1 MNPYQTADKV
11 IGYLIKRY
19 RKLFGQARTTSF
31 DELNVIAVSH
41 DIYDTALSE
50 TKQEMARLSRVVYER
65 YGDREDFDGTAFV
78 LALML
83 AYDPVTK
90 YVYENE
96 VDRKRARFVEGVLG
110 SPSPLEEIKLAERLW
125 VSMNKVF
132 ADEVTFQTM
141 IQAYR
146 DMGVKKVRWV
156 TSVDER
162 RCPTC
167 GSMHGKIYSI
177 DKIPPKPHRNCRCW
191 VEVVDA

>member
-11 IGYLIKRY
+11 IAYLIKRY
-19 RKLFGQARTTSF
+19 QRLFRQARTTSL

-41 DIYDTALSE
+41 DIYDTALNE

-141 IQAYR
+141 LQAYR
-146 DMGVKKVRWV
+146 DQGVKKVRWV
-156 TSVDER
+156 TSEDER

-177 DKIPPKPHRNCRCW
+177 DKVPPKPHRNCRCW
-191 VEVVDA
+191 VEVAES

>member
-11 IGYLIKRY
+11 ISYLIKRY
-19 RKLFGQARTTSF
+19 QRLFRKARTTSL

-65 YGDREDFDGTAFV
+65 YGDREDFDGTAFI

-110 SPSPLEEIKLAERLW
+110 STTPLEEIKLAERLW

-156 TSVDER
+156 TSEDEK
-162 RCPTC
+162 RCATC
-167 GSMHGKIYSI
+167 GAMHGKIYSI
-177 DKIPPKPHRNCRCW
+177 DKVPPKPHRNCRCW
-191 VEVVDA
+191 VEVAES

>member
-11 IGYLIKRY
+11 ISYLIKRY
-19 RKLFGQARTTSF
+19 QRLFRQARTTSL

-41 DIYDTALSE
+41 DIYDTALNE
-50 TKQEMARLSRVVYER
+50 TKQEMARLSRLVYER

-110 SPSPLEEIKLAERLW
+110 STTPLEEIKLAERLW

-141 IQAYR
+141 IQAYK
-146 DMGVKKVRWV
+146 DSGVKMVRWV
-156 TSVDER
+156 TSEDER
-162 RCPTC
+162 RCATC
-167 GSMHGKIYSI
+167 GAMHGKIYSI
-177 DKIPPKPHRNCRCW
+177 DKVPPKPHRNCRCW
-191 VEVVDA
+191 VEVAES

>member
-11 IGYLIKRY
+11 ISYLIKRY
-19 RKLFGQARTTSF
+19 QRLFRQARTTSL

-41 DIYDTALSE
+41 DIYDAALNE

-110 SPSPLEEIKLAERLW
+110 STTPLEEIKLAERLW

-141 IQAYR
+141 IQAYK
-146 DMGVKKVRWV
+146 DSGVKMVRWV
-156 TSVDER
+156 TSEDER
-162 RCPTC
+162 RCATC
-167 GSMHGKIYSI
+167 GAMHGKIYSI
-177 DKIPPKPHRNCRCW
+177 DKVPPKPHRNCRCW
-191 VEVVDA
+191 VEVAES

>member
-11 IGYLIKRY
+11 ISYLIKRY
-19 RKLFGQARTTSF
+19 GRLFRQARTTSL

-41 DIYDTALSE
+41 DIYDTALNE
-50 TKQEMARLSRVVYER
+50 TKQEMARLSRAVYER

-156 TSVDER
+156 TSEDER
-162 RCPTC
+162 RCATC
-167 GSMHGKIYSI
+167 GAMHGKIYSI
-177 DKIPPKPHRNCRCW
+177 DKVPPKPHRNCRCW
-191 VEVVDA
+191 VEVAES

>member
-11 IGYLIKRY
+11 ISYLIKRY
-19 RKLFGQARTTSF
+19 QRLFRQARTTSL

-41 DIYDTALSE
+41 DIYDTALNE

-110 SPSPLEEIKLAERLW
+110 SPSPLEEIRLAERLW
-125 VSMNKVF
+125 ATMNKVF

-141 IQAYR
+141 IQAYK
-146 DMGVKKVRWV
+146 DSGVKTVRWV
-156 TSVDER
+156 TSEDER
-162 RCPTC
+162 RCATC
-167 GSMHGKIYSI
+167 GAMHGKIYSI
-177 DKIPPKPHRNCRCW
+177 DKVPPKPHRNCRCW
-191 VEVVDA
+191 VEVAES

>member
-11 IGYLIKRY
+11 ISYLIKRY
-19 RKLFGQARTTSF
+19 QRLFRQARSTAL

-41 DIYDTALSE
+41 DIYDTALRE

-110 SPSPLEEIKLAERLW
+110 GPSPLEEIKLAERLW

-141 IQAYR
+141 IQAYK
-146 DMGVKKVRWV
+146 DSGVKTVRWV
-156 TSVDER
+156 TSEDER
-162 RCPTC
+162 RCATC
-167 GSMHGKIYSI
+167 GAMHGKIYSI
-177 DKIPPKPHRNCRCW
+177 DKVPPKPHRNCRCW
-191 VEVVDA
+191 VEVADA

>member
-11 IGYLIKRY
+11 ISYLIKRY
-19 RKLFGQARTTSF
+19 QRLFRKARTTAF

-156 TSVDER
+156 TSEDER
-162 RCPTC
+162 RCATC
-167 GSMHGKIYSI
+167 GAMHGKIYSI
-177 DKIPPKPHRNCRCW
+177 DKVPPKPHRNCRCW
-191 VEVVDA
+191 VEVAES

>member
-11 IGYLIKRY
+11 ISYLIKRY
-19 RKLFGQARTTSF
+19 QRLFRKARTTAF

-141 IQAYR
+141 IQAFK
-146 DMGVKKVRWV
+146 DSGVKTVRWV
-156 TSVDER
+156 TSEDER
-162 RCPTC
+162 RCATC
-167 GSMHGKIYSI
+167 GAMHGKIYSI
-177 DKIPPKPHRNCRCW
+177 DKVPPKPHRNCRCW
-191 VEVVDA
+191 VEVAES

>member
-11 IGYLIKRY
+11 ISYLIKRY
-19 RKLFGQARTTSF
+19 QRLFRKARTTAF

-41 DIYDTALSE
+41 DIYDTALNE

-156 TSVDER
+156 TSEDER
-162 RCPTC
+162 RCATC
-167 GSMHGKIYSI
+167 GAMHGKIYSI
-177 DKIPPKPHRNCRCW
+177 DKVPPKPHRNCRCW
-191 VEVVDA
+191 VEVAES

>member
-11 IGYLIKRY
+11 ISYLIKRY
-19 RKLFGQARTTSF
+19 HKLFGKARTTSL

-41 DIYDTALSE
+41 DIYDTALNE
-50 TKQEMARLSRVVYER
+50 TKQEMARLSRAVYER

-141 IQAYR
+141 LQAYR
-146 DMGVKKVRWV
+146 DQGVKKVRWV
-156 TSVDER
+156 TSEDER

-177 DKIPPKPHRNCRCW
+177 DKVPPKPHRNCRCW
-191 VEVVDA
+191 VEVAES

>member
-11 IGYLIKRY
+11 IAYLIKRY
-19 RKLFGQARTTSF
+19 QRLFRQARTTSL

-41 DIYDTALSE
+41 DIYDTALNE

-110 SPSPLEEIKLAERLW
+110 SPSPLEEIRLAERLW
-125 VSMNKVF
+125 ATMNKVF

-141 IQAYR
+141 IQAYK
-146 DMGVKKVRWV
+146 DSGVKTVRWV
-156 TSVDER
+156 TSEDER
-162 RCPTC
+162 RCATC
-167 GSMHGKIYSI
+167 GAMHGKIYSI
-177 DKIPPKPHRNCRCW
+177 DKVPPKPHRNCRCW
-191 VEVVDA
+191 VEVAES

>member
-11 IGYLIKRY
+11 ISYLIKRY
-19 RKLFGQARTTSF
+19 GRLFRKARTTAF

-41 DIYDTALSE
+41 DIYDTALNE

-65 YGDREDFDGTAFV
+65 YGEREDFDGTAFV

-156 TSVDER
+156 TSEDER
-162 RCPTC
+162 RCATC
-167 GSMHGKIYSI
+167 GAMHGKIYSI
-177 DKIPPKPHRNCRCW
+177 DKVPPKPHRNCRCW
-191 VEVVDA
+191 VEVAES

>member
-11 IGYLIKRY
+11 ISYLIKRY
-19 RKLFGQARTTSF
+19 GRLFRQARTTSL

-41 DIYDTALSE
+41 DIYDTALNE

-110 SPSPLEEIKLAERLW
+110 STSPLEEIKLAERLW
-125 VSMNKVF
+125 ASMNKVF

-141 IQAYR
+141 IQAYK
-146 DMGVKKVRWV
+146 DSGVTKVRWV
-156 TSVDER
+156 TSEDEK

-167 GSMHGKIYSI
+167 GSMHGKIYRI
-177 DKIPPKPHRNCRCW
+177 DKVPPKPHRNCRCW
-191 VEVVDA
+191 VEVAE

>member
-11 IGYLIKRY
+11 ISYLIKRY
-19 RKLFGQARTTSF
+19 GRLFRKARASTF

-41 DIYDTALSE
+41 DIYDTALNE

-141 IQAYR
+141 IQAFK
-146 DMGVKKVRWV
+146 DSGVKTVRWV
-156 TSVDER
+156 TSEDER
-162 RCPTC
+162 RCATC
-167 GSMHGKIYSI
+167 GAMHGKIYSI
-177 DKIPPKPHRNCRCW
+177 DKVPPKPHRNCRCW
-191 VEVVDA
+191 VEVAES

>member
-11 IGYLIKRY
+11 ISYLIKRY
-19 RKLFGQARTTSF
+19 GRLFRQARTTSL

-41 DIYDTALSE
+41 DIYDTALNE
-50 TKQEMARLSRVVYER
+50 TKQEMARLSSVVYER

-110 SPSPLEEIKLAERLW
+110 SETPLEEIKLAERLW

-146 DMGVKKVRWV
+146 DSGVTKVRWV
-156 TSVDER
+156 TSEDER
-162 RCPTC
+162 RCATC
-167 GSMHGKIYSI
+167 GAMHGKIYSI
-177 DKIPPKPHRNCRCW
+177 DKVPPKPHRNCRCW
-191 VEVVDA
+191 VEVAES